1 MHTKVERIQ
10 LTLHDL
16 QSQHS
21 SSWQRG
27 ARAPGSEG
35 LGKHWMQAPTGERV
49 LWILLEKPRQI
60 Q

>member
-21 SSWQRG
+21 SSWLR
-27 ARAPGSEG
+27 RAQASGSEG
-35 LGKHWMQAPTGERV
+35 LGKHWLQTPMGEHV
-49 LWILLEKPRQI
+49 L
-60 Q
+60 

>member
-21 SSWQRG
+21 SSWLRKAQ
-27 ARAPGSEG
+27 ASGSEG
-35 LGKHWMQAPTGERV
+35 LGNHCLQTPMVEHV
-49 LWILLEKPRQI
+49 LWIWLKKPQQI

>member
-21 SSWQRG
+21 SSWLR
-27 ARAPGSEG
+27 RAQASGSEE
-35 LGKHWMQAPTGERV
+35 LGKHWMQTPMGEHV
-49 LWILLEKPRQI
+49 LWILLKKPQQI